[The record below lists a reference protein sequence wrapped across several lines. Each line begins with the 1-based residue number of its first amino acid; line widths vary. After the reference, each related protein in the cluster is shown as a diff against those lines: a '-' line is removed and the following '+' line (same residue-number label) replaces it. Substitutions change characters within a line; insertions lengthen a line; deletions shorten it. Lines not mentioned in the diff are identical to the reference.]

1 MARQTTKAV
10 YHRGDMWGAWTWK
23 KVVTLSLASKK
34 GTKYI
39 GQARDA
45 AEIVTDDYSG
55 SWRRVKRGAES
66 MK

>member
-1 MARQTTKAV
+1 MAKQTTKVV
-10 YHRGDMWGAWTWK
+10 YHRGDMRGAWTQK
-23 KVVTLSLASKK
+23 KVMPLSLASNE

-39 GQARDA
+39 GQAKEA
-45 AEIVTDDYSG
+45 VEIVTDDYPG